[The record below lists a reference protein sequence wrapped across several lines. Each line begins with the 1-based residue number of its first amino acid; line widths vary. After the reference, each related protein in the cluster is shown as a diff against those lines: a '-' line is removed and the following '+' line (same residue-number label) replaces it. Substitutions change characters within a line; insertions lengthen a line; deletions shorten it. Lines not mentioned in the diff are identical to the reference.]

1 MASTTFALA
10 VDLEETRP
18 EGRASSIVPAAGV
31 ALSAETKNL
40 FREGIE
46 LLGVGEP
53 REAIPRLER
62 VVAVSPDY
70 SDGFVGLGIAYAMDS
85 QVYPALDSFEKAA
98 EVEPSN
104 FYAHFKLAQFHFKLR
119 IPKKGYEEAKRA
131 LRYAATPN
139 EKRLVAQILK
149 EERER
154 EAKGLARPTWNR
166 PFSRRWLQAGMALLV
181 AACLFLV
188 FHMR

>member
-1 MASTTFALA
+1 MASTTLALPL
-10 VDLEETRP
+10 DIEESQP
-18 EGRASSIVPAAGV
+18 ESRVSSIVPSAGV
-31 ALSAETKNL
+31 ALCPETKTL

-46 LLGVGEP
+46 LLGMGEP
-53 REAIPRLER
+53 QEAITRLER
-62 VVAVSPDY
+62 VVAAAPDY

-85 QVYPALDSFEKAA
+85 RVYPALDSFEKAA
-98 EVEPSN
+98 EADPSN

-119 IPKKGYEEAKRA
+119 VPKKGYEEAKRA
-131 LRYAATPN
+131 LRCAATPD

-154 EAKGLARPTWNR
+154 EAKGVARPTWNK
-166 PFSRRWLQAGMALLV
+166 PFSRKWLQAGMVLLV

-188 FHMR
+188 FYVR